1 MGKNT
6 TVKEM
11 EDGFDLVQEISQNS
25 PNRSKKSPGG
35 WRAVKYILGNE
46 TFEKLASM
54 SLIGNMTVYLK
65 TKFNMK
71 GIAVV
76 NVITI
81 WGGSSNL
88 TSIAGALVSDTF
100 LGRYLTLLFGSISSL
115 LGMATITLTAA
126 VPELRPPKCQD
137 LDNCI
142 GPKLW
147 QMGVLI
153 AGLALLAIGAGGIRP
168 CNIAFGADQFDTT
181 TKKGRAQLE
190 SFFNWWYF
198 TFTLALVIALT
209 GVVYVQTNVSWAIG
223 FAIPTACLF
232 FSITIFVIGR
242 HSYIMSKPQGSVFV
256 DIAKVIVASIRKH
269 GIKGNYP
276 FYDPEAPGSE
286 SKISRTKRF
295 SCLDKAAMIV
305 NQNELNEQGK
315 PKNEWRLCSVEKVEN
330 LKMLV
335 GMLPVWVAG
344 IFCFIVMDQQGT
356 VGMLQAIQS
365 TKTIK
370 SIPHFEI
377 PPAWMNLSSMIA
389 LAIWIFIYEKIWV
402 PQSKRMTGKPKRLS
416 VTQRINIG
424 IVMSISCTLVAAL
437 TERHRRAEALKQG
450 TFESP
455 VSILLLLPQFALSGL
470 IEAFAAVAV
479 MEFLTT
485 QLPESMR
492 TVAGAIFFVSLSIAS
507 YLNSVIV
514 NIVYRTTRKSGTQ
527 WLGGPDLNEDR
538 LEYYYCLIA
547 GIGAMNLLY
556 FNLFARRFVTN
567 NVRKEPE
574 DEQKNEERTLESA

>member
-11 EDGFDLVQEISQNS
+11 EDGFDSMQEISQ
-25 PNRSKKSPGG
+25 NRSKKSPGG

-54 SLIGNMTVYLK
+54 SLIANLTVYLK
-65 TKFNMK
+65 TKFNMD

-76 NVITI
+76 NVMTI
-81 WGGSSNL
+81 WSGCSNL

-115 LGMATITLTAA
+115 LGMATVTLTAA

-137 LDNCI
+137 SINCI

-232 FSITIFVIGR
+232 FSIAIFVIGR
-242 HSYIMSKPQGSVFV
+242 HSYIISKPQGSVFV

-269 GIKGNYP
+269 GINGNYP
-276 FYDPEAPGSE
+276 FYDPEVPGSE
-286 SKISRTKRF
+286 SKIERTKRF
-295 SCLDKAAMIV
+295 SCLDKAAIIV
-305 NQNELNEQGK
+305 NQNELDEQGK

-335 GMLPVWVAG
+335 GMLPVWITG

-365 TKTIK
+365 TKTLK

-377 PPAWMNLSSMIA
+377 PPAWMGLSSMIA

-402 PQSKRMTGKPKRLS
+402 SLTKRMTGKPKRLS

-424 IVMSISCTLVAAL
+424 IVMSILCTLVAAL
-437 TERHRRAEALKQG
+437 TERHRRTEALKKG
-450 TFESP
+450 SFESP

-470 IEAFAAVAV
+470 VEAFAAVAV

-514 NIVYRTTRKSGTQ
+514 NIVYRTTKKSGTQ
-527 WLGGPDLNEDR
+527 WLGGSDLNKDR

-556 FNLFARRFVTN
+556 FNVFARHFVTN